1 MLKKNKIKS
10 LINFFIIIIYI
21 IYYNIIM
28 KYIIIIV
35 ILIIL
40 ILLGIGVYYYYYVMD
55 KKDNDTDFC
64 LSSQTNQVYPEEP
77 ILDTNN
83 QDDTQQDNKEQPE
96 VFNIEN
102 NIFTYYD
109 APAICKAYGAE
120 LATFNQVKDAYNK
133 GANWCNYGWTKGQMA
148 LYPTQYESWKKLQ
161 QGPPEYRKV
170 CGRPGLNGG
179 YFENA
184 NLKFGV
190 NCYGIK
196 PKPKENE
203 DIQNCNNNS
212 LYYYSEFDE
221 KVEDYKRELQDY
233 KVLPFNK
240 KEWSDN

>member
-1 MLKKNKIKS
+1 MI
-10 LINFFIIIIYI
+10 F
-21 IYYNIIM
+21 
-28 KYIIIIV
+28 
-35 ILIIL
+35 
-40 ILLGIGVYYYYYVMD
+40 LGIGYYYYNYIN
-55 KKDNDTDFC
+55 KSNDDTNFC
-64 LSSQTNQVYPEEP
+64 LSSKTNQVYPEDP
-77 ILDTNN
+77 ITDNSINTNENNKDTR
-83 QDDTQQDNKEQPE
+83 KEEAE

-179 YFENA
+179 YFDNA

-203 DIQNCNNNS
+203 DISNCDNNDLN
-212 LYYYSEFDE
+212 YYSEFDE

>member
-1 MLKKNKIKS
+1 
-10 LINFFIIIIYI
+10 
-21 IYYNIIM
+21 M

-35 ILIIL
+35 IFIIL
-40 ILLGIGVYYYYYVMD
+40 ILVGIGGYYYYTNINT
-55 KKDNDTDFC
+55 KENNTKFC
-64 LSSQTNQVYPEEP
+64 VSSQTNQVYPKDP
-77 ILDTNN
+77 ILDNN
-83 QDDTQQDNKEQPE
+83 KKDDNTDKNDDNNKKNDDNKEDDE

-120 LATFNQVKDAYNK
+120 LASFDQVKKAYNK

-161 QGPPEYRKV
+161 QGPPEYRKI

-196 PKPKENE
+196 PKSKQK
-203 DIQNCNNNS
+203 DMQNCDNND
-212 LYYYSEFDE
+212 LYYHSEFDE

-240 KEWSDN
+240 KEWSDNI